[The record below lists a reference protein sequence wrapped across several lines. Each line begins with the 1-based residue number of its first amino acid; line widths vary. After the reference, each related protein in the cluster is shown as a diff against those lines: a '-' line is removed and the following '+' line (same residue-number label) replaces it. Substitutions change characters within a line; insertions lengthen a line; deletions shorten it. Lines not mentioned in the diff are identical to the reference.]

1 MQPDSEPVK
10 TTLQPLSGRLGDMD
24 IRLLRIFKAVV
35 ECGGFSAAEV
45 QLNISRS
52 AISISMADLE
62 QRLGLRLCQRG
73 RAGFALTE
81 EGRQVHEAALQLFA
95 SLDGFRTQVNAIHA
109 ELRGEL
115 NIGITDN
122 LVTMQHMRI
131 TDALTRLKRR
141 GPGIHIHISMLPPNE
156 IELRVLDGRLHIG
169 VVPDLRTLAGLDY
182 LPLYGEDSQLYCSD
196 SHPLFGL
203 PAPTASEILAQDAV
217 VPAYAQT
224 ADIKA
229 RHRQLKASATATD
242 REGIAFLIMTGCY
255 IGFLPTHFAERWLSQ
270 GKMRVLLA
278 QTMSYVTHYSAI
290 TRRGAPDNLILQTY
304 LDELRREA
312 GPSA

>member
-1 MQPDSEPVK
+1 MKSLPHA
-10 TTLQPLSGRLGDMD
+10 LSGQISDSD
-24 IRLLRIFKAVV
+24 IRQLRIFKAVV

-73 RAGFALTE
+73 RAGFSLTA
-81 EGRQVHEAALQLFA
+81 EGAQVHAATLQLLT
-95 SLDGFRTQVNAIHA
+95 SLEGFRTRVNAIHA
-109 ELRGEL
+109 RLKGEL

-131 TDALTRLKRR
+131 TDSLARLKQR
-141 GPGIHIHISMLPPNE
+141 GPDVGINISMLPPNE

-169 VVPDLRTLAGLDY
+169 VVPDLRTLAGLEY
-182 LPLYGEDSQLYCSD
+182 LPLYGETSQLYCSHT
-196 SHPLFGL
+196 HPLFD
-203 PAPTASEILAQDAV
+203 ANSVSSAQILQQDAV

-224 ADIKA
+224 AAIKA
-229 RHRQLKASATATD
+229 QYQPLKASATATD

-255 IGFLPTHFAERWLSQ
+255 IGFLPTHFADRWVSQ
-270 GKMRVLLA
+270 GKMRPLLRE
-278 QTMSYVTHYSAI
+278 QMHYVTHYSAI

-304 LDELRREA
+304 LSELKQEESA
-312 GPSA
+312 GH

>member
-203 PAPTASEILAQDAV
+203 PAPTASEILAQDACGASLCTDGGHQSPTP
-217 VPAYAQT
+217 PAQGQ
-224 ADIKA
+224 
-229 RHRQLKASATATD
+229 RHSHRPGGHRLSDHD
-242 REGIAFLIMTGCY
+242 RLLYRIPAHPFCRALA
-255 IGFLPTHFAERWLSQ
+255 LPGENACPAGANDELCHP
-270 GKMRVLLA
+270 LLG
-278 QTMSYVTHYSAI
+278 HHP
-290 TRRGAPDNLILQTY
+290 TRRT
-304 LDELRREA
+304 R
-312 GPSA
+312 